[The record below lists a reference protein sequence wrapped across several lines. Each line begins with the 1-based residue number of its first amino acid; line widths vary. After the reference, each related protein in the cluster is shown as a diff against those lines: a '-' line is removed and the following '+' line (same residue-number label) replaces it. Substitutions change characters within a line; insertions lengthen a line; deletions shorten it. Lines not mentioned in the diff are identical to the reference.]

1 MHMRLLAD
9 STGVLELAAA
19 ILAWGGMIV
28 AGVGGLIDDIAVSFA
43 VPGVCLV
50 LALMN
55 IRFTPRSKYNALKL
69 RIFLVFVLFLFVFL
83 LSSLMYQDRAVLKAL
98 LQDNPVLYSF
108 AYFTSG
114 ALVVAGLAGLVYWK
128 LRPELWRGKG

>member
-1 MHMRLLAD
+1 
-9 STGVLELAAA
+9 
-19 ILAWGGMIV
+19 MIV
-28 AGVGGLIDDIAVSFA
+28 PGIDGLIKDIEVSFVLPA
-43 VPGVCLV
+43 VGFV

-114 ALVVAGLAGLVYWK
+114 SLVVAGLAGLVHWK
-128 LRPELWRGKG
+128 LRPELWRGKGRESSS